1 MDDTVLTYMIYV
13 DEENNK
19 PSVTIKI
26 TGLDYKEDAEY
37 YFMVKPGITG
47 LWQVSGRS
55 ETDYPNRVSIDKWYV
70 INWSI
75 WLDIVI
81 LLKTV
86 KVVLFKEG
94 AY

>member
-1 MDDTVLTYMIYV
+1 MY
-13 DEENNK
+13 
-19 PSVTIKI
+19 
-26 TGLDYKEDAEY
+26 YKENAEY

-55 ETDYPNRVSIDKWYV
+55 DTNYDFRVATDKWYV
-70 INWSI
+70 SNWSL

-86 KVVLFKEG
+86 KVVLFREG